1 MPELESSTFVTTEE
15 FVQILNVIKFHRR
28 LNQTT
33 MHDTVLPMAFNS
45 RPKVSFSDK
54 DRGGDDD
61 NAEVEFTFGKTEEEE
76 DKTEEYSAKQD
87 PAKWSSQKPDSSLT
101 TMGTVTKGA

>member
-1 MPELESSTFVTTEE
+1 MPELESSTFVTNQE
-15 FVQILNVIKFHRR
+15 FAKILNLIKFHRR

-54 DRGGDDD
+54 DKGGDDD

-76 DKTEEYSAKQD
+76 DKTEAKQD
-87 PAKWSSQKPDSSLT
+87 SAKWSSQMPDSSLT